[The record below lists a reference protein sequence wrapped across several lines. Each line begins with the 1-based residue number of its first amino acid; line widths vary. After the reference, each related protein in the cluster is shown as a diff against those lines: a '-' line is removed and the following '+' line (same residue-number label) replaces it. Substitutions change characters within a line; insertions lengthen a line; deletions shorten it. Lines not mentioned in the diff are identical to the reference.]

1 MKRTLSVL
9 SASLALMLLGG
20 ASSAYLASRALDQA
34 AGSLAAA
41 RISSENL
48 QNVDVFAPDDDARG
62 LVVLVSDR
70 GGITRAD
77 LDLAAELVSSGL
89 IVIPVDLDRWRAALE
104 ADAGPDGECLYLG
117 SDLEG
122 IAKEALRA
130 LELDTYFHPVVVGR
144 GEGGTLAYAAV
155 ADAPAATLAGG
166 VALDAPPV
174 AHTRIPVCE
183 GATATPAGPG
193 AFSYDRSAE
202 LPAPFTFVASEGTE
216 IATAMTAPMRAGQ
229 SAIATPDARAAAVV
243 QGALAI
249 ADADRTELPIVV
261 GKPKGQPK
269 GVVVFFS
276 GDGGWRDL
284 DKTIGDWLT
293 AEGIE
298 VVGVDSLRYF
308 WSEKTAQQM
317 ADDIGAM
324 LTNVKPAANVPI
336 GLFGYSF
343 GADTLPFA
351 IAKLD
356 PKWAQRVSLIGL
368 LAPSMQTGFQISVG
382 GWLGMST
389 GDNDVVE
396 AATHLPAERVLCVY
410 GSEEEDTACIE
421 PKLAAFT
428 KLPIEGGHH
437 FDGNYDALAA
447 RLLAALRGGPQ
458 AALATPPAPAGPPA
472 PPSAN

>member
-1 MKRTLSVL
+1 
-9 SASLALMLLGG
+9 MLLGG
-20 ASSAYLASRALDQA
+20 ASSALLASRALDQA
-34 AGSLAAA
+34 AGSLSAA
-41 RISSENL
+41 RISYENL
-48 QNVDVFAPDDDARG
+48 QDVDVLAPDDDAGG
-62 LVVLVSDR
+62 LVVLLSDR
-70 GGITRAD
+70 GGITAAD
-77 LDLAAELVSSGL
+77 RDLASRLVSEGL

-104 ADAGPDGECLYLG
+104 TEAGPDGECLYLG

-166 VALDAPPV
+166 VALDSPPA
-174 AHTRIPVCE
+174 AHSRVPVCE
-183 GATATPAGPG
+183 GATATPAGTG
-193 AFSYDRSAE
+193 SFAYDRGAD
-202 LPAPFTFVASEGTE
+202 LPAPFTFVAAEGTE
-216 IATAMTAPMRAGQ
+216 IATAMKAPMRAGQ
-229 SAIATPDARAAAVV
+229 SAVAEPEARLAATTQAT
-243 QGALAI
+243 LSI

-261 GKPKGQPK
+261 GKPKGAPK

-298 VVGVDSLRYF
+298 VIGVDSLRYF
-308 WSEKTAQQM
+308 WSEKTAKEM
-317 ADDIGAM
+317 ADDIGSM
-324 LTNVKPAANVPI
+324 LANAKPAPDVPI
-336 GLFGYSF
+336 GLLGYSF

-351 IAKLD
+351 IRELAPEWSK
-356 PKWAQRVSLIGL
+356 RVSLIGL
-368 LAPSMQTGFQISVG
+368 LAPSIETGFQISVG

-389 GDNDVVE
+389 GDSDVV
-396 AATHLPAERVLCVY
+396 AAAAGLPADRVLCIY
-410 GSEEEDTACIE
+410 GTDDDGSACVE
-421 PKLAAFT
+421 PRLAAFT

-447 RLLAALRGGPQ
+447 RILAALRAGPQ
-458 AALATPPAPAGPPA
+458 AALATPPTPAGPPA

>member
-1 MKRTLSVL
+1 MKRTHSVL

-20 ASSAYLASRALDQA
+20 ASAAFLASHAFDEA

-41 RISSENL
+41 RISYENL
-48 QNVDVFAPDDDARG
+48 QDVEVLQPSDDPNG

-70 GGITRAD
+70 GGITQAD
-77 LDLAAELVSSGL
+77 RDVASELVSEGL
-89 IVIPVDLDRWRAALE
+89 IVIPVDLDRWRTALE
-104 ADAGPDGECLYLG
+104 TDAGPDGECLYLG

-166 VALDAPPV
+166 VALDAPPA
-174 AHTRIPVCE
+174 AHTRVPVCE
-183 GATATPAGPG
+183 GATATPAGPA
-193 AFSYDRSAE
+193 AFSYDRAAD
-202 LPAPFTFVASEGTE
+202 LPVPFTFVVAEGAET
-216 IATAMTAPMRAGQ
+216 ATAMTAPMRAGQ
-229 SAIATPDARAAAVV
+229 SAVATADGRVAAVAKA
-243 QGALAI
+243 ALAI

-298 VVGVDSLRYF
+298 VIGVDSLRYF
-308 WSEKTAQQM
+308 WSEKSPKQM
-317 ADDIGAM
+317 AEDIDDM
-324 LTNVKPAANVPI
+324 LSDAKPAPGVPI
-336 GLFGYSF
+336 GLLGYSF

-351 IAKLD
+351 FDELA
-356 PKWAQRVSLIGL
+356 PEWRQRVSLIGL
-368 LAPSMQTGFQISVG
+368 LAPSAQTGFQISVG

-389 GDNDVVE
+389 GDSDVIA
-396 AATHLPAERVLCVY
+396 AATGLPATRVLCVY
-410 GSEEEDTACIE
+410 GSDEDDSACE
-421 PKLAAFT
+421 DAKLSAFT
-428 KLPIEGGHH
+428 KLALDGGHH

-447 RLLAALRGGPQ
+447 RLLAALRNGPT
-458 AALATPPAPAGPPA
+458 AALAAPPTPAGPPA
-472 PPSAN
+472 PAN